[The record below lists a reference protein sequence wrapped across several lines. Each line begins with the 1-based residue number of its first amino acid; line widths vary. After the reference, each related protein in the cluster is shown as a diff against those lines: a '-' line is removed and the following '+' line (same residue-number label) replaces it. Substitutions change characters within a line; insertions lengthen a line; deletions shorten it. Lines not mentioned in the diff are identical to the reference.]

1 MIACRI
7 KDYTISDD
15 EGTTTVSG
23 EVWVGTW
30 EGDTFSYAIFDLY
43 KGNHVLG
50 GTGSA
55 TREEF
60 ADMVVE
66 SVEIFK

>member
-1 MIACRI
+1 MTACKI

-55 TREEF
+55 TRKEF
-60 ADMVVE
+60 ADMVIE
-66 SVEIFK
+66 TVEIFK